1 MYLKDRSKNFNFNVL
16 IWLII
21 LTLLVFTIIIIGGLT
36 RLTDSGLSMVNW
48 RPIMGTIPPLT
59 AQNWTE
65 VFNLYKQ
72 TPEYI
77 IINKNMSLDE
87 FKYIFWWEW
96 AHRFIARIIG
106 VIFFIPFIFFI
117 LKGNLNWPLITRL
130 SVVLIFGMIQAVVG
144 WWMVKS
150 GLTDNPYVSAYRLTF
165 HLINALIIFSLLL
178 WLTMDYYYIDDDKL
192 NYKLNVYGIF
202 IIISIILVSITIVS
216 GGFMA
221 GTHAGQSFNTYPLMN
236 EKIIPDDYFLPDL
249 GIFNFF
255 ENVIAINFNHRWL
268 GSITFLFIFSFIIYS
283 ILNKNNFV
291 SIKLLLL
298 SLIILTF
305 QFLLGILTLLSNVN
319 INYASM
325 HQTNSVLL
333 LATLLIIYHQYK
345 IKRSY

>member
-48 RPIMGTIPPLT
+48 RPIMGIIPPLT

-165 HLINALIIFSLLL
+165 HLVNALIIFSLLL

>member
-117 LKGNLNWPLITRL
+117 LKGNLNWPLISRL